1 MATQAG
7 PRLPRLTSDELA
19 AIAADSGSVY
29 VISEAGEAIP
39 MEDNSG
45 YILAE

>member
-1 MATQAG
+1 MTTQAG
-7 PRLPRLTSDELA
+7 PRLPRLTPDELA
-19 AIAADSGSVY
+19 AAAADSGSLY
-29 VISEAGEAIP
+29 VLSELSEPIP